1 MCFQVRNEDWEH
13 AFKVVKPSPPALYN
27 SSLFVP
33 TLPDPRLS
41 PLIAE
46 TQKKILKALV
56 PRLPKDPKLNHGH
69 GVGGHDP
76 RVNLLNTFLIVE
88 PKKSLCDTVGTFIL
102 PGVLTDKQVSEF
114 PVYLLSAQRLHTS
127 PLGYLGYLTKT
138 MKTVMNCKERSIL
151 YIPMIDRL
159 IHEIPQLFFSLVH
172 NLNRLK
178 DKPVLVLA
186 TSFTPVELLPTQM
199 NFQKLFQAKNAAFM
213 YATPTRRET
222 MEFLVPVFEA
232 ALHRVR
238 NEDTLVRKVE
248 DMWGMATTKLQAATI
263 KEQLNFR
270 DKIDDIVRRQSTTDN
285 ESMLELIEIT
295 IVRFDERGSD

>member
-1 MCFQVRNEDWEH
+1 
-13 AFKVVKPSPPALYN
+13 VKPSPALYN

-33 TLPDPRLS
+33 TLPDPRIN

-56 PRLPKDPKLNHGH
+56 PRLPNDPKLND

-76 RVNLLNTFLIVE
+76 KVHLLNTFLIVE
-88 PKKSLCDTVGTFIL
+88 PKKSSCDTVGTFIL

-138 MKTVMNCKERSIL
+138 MKTVINCKERCIL

-159 IHEIPQLFFSLVH
+159 IDEIPQLFFSLVH

-178 DKPVLVLA
+178 GKPVLVLA
-186 TSFTPVELLPTQM
+186 TSFTSVELLSTKQ
-199 NFQKLFQAKNAAFM
+199 NFQRLFQAKNAVFM
-213 YATPTRRET
+213 HATPAPRET
-222 MEFLVPVFEA
+222 AEFLVPVFQA

-238 NEDTLVRKVE
+238 NEETLVRKV
-248 DMWGMATTKLQAATI
+248 DGMWQMATTKLQAATI

-270 DKIDDIVRRQSTTDN
+270 DKIDDIVRRQSTN
-285 ESMLELIEIT
+285 ESMLELIEIS
-295 IVRFDERGSD
+295 IVRFYERESE